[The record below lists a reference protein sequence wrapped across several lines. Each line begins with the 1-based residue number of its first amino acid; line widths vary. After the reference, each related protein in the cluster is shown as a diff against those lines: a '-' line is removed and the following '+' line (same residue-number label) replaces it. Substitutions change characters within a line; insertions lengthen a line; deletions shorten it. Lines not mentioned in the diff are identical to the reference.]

1 MDVGS
6 ESDAL
11 HVFGSLWC
19 SAISN
24 ILQKRKSLEDPPEPS
39 DSWAS
44 YCGYV
49 WLSSQLCKN
58 LEENDDHGRHSCQF
72 LCSQETNLYLSEL
85 EFRFKNVYRVST

>member
-1 MDVGS
+1 MELGRVFFTLSFLCGTTHSTRILENNMDVGS

-49 WLSSQLCKN
+49 
-58 LEENDDHGRHSCQF
+58 
-72 LCSQETNLYLSEL
+72 
-85 EFRFKNVYRVST
+85 